1 VILRRGGW
9 RTPDELQQAAA
20 RSMAEGDRMPDDIR
34 WIRSYVLA
42 EADGGLGTVCV
53 YEASSP
59 DAIRSH
65 AYRAGLP
72 VDEIVGVADTVLVRE
87 DPITQTGNVT

>member
-1 VILRRGGW
+1 
-9 RTPDELQQAAA
+9 
-20 RSMAEGDRMPDDIR
+20 M
-34 WIRSYVLA
+34 
-42 EADGGLGTVCV
+42 CV